1 MVQGPLK
8 FSTTAAMDGEPIIGV
23 IRKAA
28 GLSQNQAKKLIRTGK
43 VYLDCSPVLDWR
55 HPVPKGV
62 RVSVDTDRKD
72 PKRIPD
78 VGPERI
84 LHADEAVVVVD
95 KPANIVSVPPTTT
108 GEPTLLHKTQALL
121 AGQGRSGALAPLH
134 RLDRETCGLMVFG
147 VAGAPLEP
155 LRKQFAGHEVD
166 RAYYAVVFGR
176 PQAGVLEGEIDV
188 TRREFG
194 GRTHRQ
200 FASTRVELLENRGQV
215 ALLICRPRT
224 GRWHQLRIQL
234 AQAGWPIVGERRHL
248 PGGFEPPFQAPGL
261 ALQSH
266 YLSFV
271 HPVSA
276 VPMTWKTDLE
286 PTLARILSGADR
298 QRAG

>member
-8 FSTTAAMDGEPIIGV
+8 FSVTSARDGELVIGV
-23 IRKAA
+23 IREAA

-43 VYLDCSPVLDWR
+43 VYLGSSPVLDWR
-55 HPVPKGV
+55 QPVPEGAL
-62 RVSVDTDRKD
+62 VSVDTDRKN

-78 VGPERI
+78 LEPERI
-84 LHADEAVVVVD
+84 LHADETVVVVD

-108 GEPTLLHKTQALL
+108 GEPTLLHKTEALL
-121 AGQGRSGALAPLH
+121 AGQGRTGSLLPLH

-147 VAGAPLEP
+147 LAGSQLEP
-155 LRKQFAGHEVD
+155 LQRQFARHEVH

-176 PQAGVLEGEIDV
+176 PHDALLEGEIDV

-194 GRTHRQ
+194 GRKRRQ
-200 FASTRVELLENRGQV
+200 FASTRVELLEARGQV

-234 AQAGWPIVGERRHL
+234 AGAGWPIVGERRHL
-248 PGGFEPPFQAPGL
+248 PSGFEPPFRAPGL

-276 VPMTWKTDLE
+276 VPMTWKIDLE

-298 QRAG
+298 QTVG